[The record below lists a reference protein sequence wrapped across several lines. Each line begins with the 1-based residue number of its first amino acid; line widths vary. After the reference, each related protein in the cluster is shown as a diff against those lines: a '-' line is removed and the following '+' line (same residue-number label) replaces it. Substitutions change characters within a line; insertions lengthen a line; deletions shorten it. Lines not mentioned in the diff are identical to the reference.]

1 MGSIDRLIA
10 IWESHFN
17 EALDV
22 LEDPAKMA
30 R

>member
-1 MGSIDRLIA
+1 MEIMGSIDRLIA

-22 LEDPAKMA
+22 L
-30 R
+30 